1 LPATPERRRV
11 RVDLPGRAYPIEIG
25 RGLLGD
31 GVTLAHAIPG
41 RQVLVVSNETVA
53 PHYLAS
59 VEGALSGRRVASVV
73 LPDGEA
79 HKRLETTMA
88 VFDRLIDGGFERG
101 CTVVALGGGV
111 IGDLAGFAA
120 ATYQRGVA
128 FVQLP
133 TSLLAMVDSSVGGK
147 TGVNHPRGKNM
158 IGAFHQP
165 RAVVADLAV
174 LDTLP
179 DRELRAGLAEVIKYG
194 LLGDPELLAWLE
206 EGIEAV
212 LRREPRALAHI
223 VERSCADKAAIVVA
237 DEREAGRRALLNL
250 GHTFGHAI
258 EAATGYGPWLHGEAI
273 AAGQCMAAWMSA
285 ELGWI
290 DHTEHERVEALF
302 RRAGLPTRPPA
313 IGSAAFRRHM
323 ALDKKARDGRIR
335 LVLLRA
341 LGDAVVSADYADA
354 ALDATLEHFE
364 RAHA

>member
-1 LPATPERRRV
+1 MPANPERRQV
-11 RVDLPGRAYPIEIG
+11 RVELPGRAYPIEIG
-25 RGLLGD
+25 RGLLDD
-31 GVTLAHAIPG
+31 GATVAGAVPG
-41 RQVLVVSNETVA
+41 RQVLLVSNETVA
-53 PHYLAS
+53 PHYLARLEAAL
-59 VEGALSGRRVASVV
+59 EGRLTASVV

-88 VFDRLIDGGFERG
+88 VYDQLIDAGFDRG

-128 FVQLP
+128 FVQVP
-133 TSLLAMVDSSVGGK
+133 TTLLAMVDSSVGGK

-165 RAVVADLAV
+165 RAVIADLAV

-194 LLGDPELLAWLE
+194 LLGDPEFLAWLE
-206 EGIEAV
+206 ADIERLLA
-212 LRREPRALAHI
+212 REPDALAYA
-223 VERSCADKAAIVVA
+223 VERSCRNKAAIVVE

-290 DHTEHERVEALF
+290 TPADYERVAALF
-302 RRAGLPTRPPA
+302 ARAGLPTRPPG
-313 IGSAAFRRHM
+313 IGGAAFRRHM
-323 ALDKKARDGRIR
+323 AVDKKARDGQLR
-335 LVLLRA
+335 LVLLRRP
-341 LGDAVVSADYADA
+341 GEAVVTGDYPAT
-354 ALDATLEHFE
+354 ALTATLAHFE
-364 RAHA
+364 AHHA

>member
-1 LPATPERRRV
+1 MSVIPERRRV
-11 RVDLPGRAYPIEIG
+11 PVELPGRAYPIEIG
-25 RGLLGD
+25 PGLLGD
-31 GVTLAHAIPG
+31 GTTLAAAVPG
-41 RQVLVVSNETVA
+41 RQVLVVTNETVA
-53 PHYLAS
+53 PHYLAT
-59 VEGALSGRRVASVV
+59 VETALADRRLASVV

-79 HKRLETTMA
+79 HKRLETAMT
-88 VFDRLIDGGFERG
+88 VFDRLIDSGFERG

-111 IGDLAGFAA
+111 IGDLAGFVA

-133 TSLLAMVDSSVGGK
+133 TTLLAMVDSSVGGK

-165 RAVVADLAV
+165 RAVIADLAV

-206 EGIEAV
+206 DGIEAV
-212 LRREPRALAHI
+212 LARDPGALAYV
-223 VERSCADKAAIVVA
+223 VERACADKAAIVVA

-290 DHTEHERVEALF
+290 GAADRARAEALF
-302 RRAGLPTRPPA
+302 VRAGLPTRPPA
-313 IGSAAFRRHM
+313 IGADAFRRHM
-323 ALDKKARDGRIR
+323 ALDKKARDGRVR

-341 LGDAVVSADYADA
+341 LGEAVVSADYPDA
-354 ALDATLEHFE
+354 ALEATL
-364 RAHA
+364 AHYARHHA